1 MCFFCLNN
9 IDLKYTS
16 SSVIQQVEVYF
27 SILEVYFKVSEV
39 YLKYGSSILE
49 VYFKYTSEVYF
60 NSSIFEVRKVYFT
73 LVRVNIPGSS
83 ICWGYTAF

>member
-1 MCFFCLNN
+1 MLQMYFFCLNN

-16 SSVIQQVEVYF
+16 SSVMQQVEVYF

-60 NSSIFEVRKVYFT
+60 NSSIFEVYEK
-73 LVRVNIPGSS
+73 
-83 ICWGYTAF
+83 YTSL